1 MLFLGLIGEY
11 VGKILKNVNKEEQ
24 YIVNYIKKKIN
35 NFKNYLLVLSPFQ
48 HL

>member
-24 YIVNYIKKKIN
+24 YIVNYIKKKN
-35 NFKNYLLVLSPFQ
+35 K
-48 HL
+48 